1 MKPKSAERK
10 SIFSPFHCLFN
21 RCCGRAASGY
31 TRVCGSLARKLVI
44 SIPLLFF
51 FWGAAVSVAER
62 VPGGFLP
69 DGDQGFLLAFILEMA
84 TLVCVFLIPCSYVF
98 IMKLFR
104 IKFSLN
110 ELKEDPDEGRP
121 GNT

>member
-1 MKPKSAERK
+1 M
-10 SIFSPFHCLFN
+10 
-21 RCCGRAASGY
+21 
-31 TRVCGSLARKLVI
+31 
-44 SIPLLFF
+44 
-51 FWGAAVSVAER
+51 AER

-69 DGDQGFLLAFILEMA
+69 DGDQGFLLAFILGMG
-84 TLVCVFLIPCSYVF
+84 TLVGVFLIPCSYVF

-121 GNT
+121 GNTWPPIRKASVLRGPLLRSLPSGQCRSLLSGAEGSTLPFRTPEVMPGRLREWTVTAR